1 MIMFIIGLLKEDDA
15 RMDSEIFTVAQTAE
29 YLQLSIKTIR
39 RLISNN
45 KIRAS
50 KLSNRSWRIRKSDVD
65 AYIQE
70 NSNLS
75 NEKS

>member
-1 MIMFIIGLLKEDDA
+1 M

-39 RLISNN
+39 RLISDN

-70 NSNLS
+70 NSNLP
-75 NEKS
+75 NEE

>member
-1 MIMFIIGLLKEDDA
+1 
-15 RMDSEIFTVAQTAE
+15 MDNEIFTVAQTAE

-39 RLISNN
+39 RLISDNR
-45 KIRAS
+45 IRAS

-70 NSNLS
+70 NSNLP
-75 NEKS
+75 NEESR

>member
-1 MIMFIIGLLKEDDA
+1 
-15 RMDSEIFTVAQTAE
+15 MDSEIFTVAQTAE

-39 RLISNN
+39 RLISDN

-50 KLSNRSWRIRKSDVD
+50 KVSNRSWRIKKSDLD

-70 NSNLS
+70 NSNLPH
-75 NEKS
+75 EEL

>member
-1 MIMFIIGLLKEDDA
+1 MMTRFTKGKMRVM
-15 RMDSEIFTVAQTAE
+15 RMDSEIFTIAQTAE
-29 YLQLSIKTIR
+29 YLQLSTKTIR
-39 RLISNN
+39 RLISDN

-70 NSNLS
+70 NSNLP
-75 NEKS
+75 NEES

>member
-1 MIMFIIGLLKEDDA
+1 MQREDDV

-50 KLSNRSWRIRKSDVD
+50 KVSDRSWRIKKSDLD

-70 NSNLS
+70 NSNLPH
-75 NEKS
+75 EEL

>member
-1 MIMFIIGLLKEDDA
+1 M
-15 RMDSEIFTVAQTAE
+15 RMDGEIFTVAQTAE

-50 KLSNRSWRIRKSDVD
+50 KLSNRSWRIRKIDID
-65 AYIQE
+65 AYMQE
-70 NSNLS
+70 NSNLP
-75 NEKS
+75 NER

>member
-1 MIMFIIGLLKEDDA
+1 M

-39 RLISNN
+39 RLISDN

-70 NSNLS
+70 NLNLP
-75 NEKS
+75 NEES

>member
-1 MIMFIIGLLKEDDA
+1 M
-15 RMDSEIFTVAQTAE
+15 RMDVEIFTVAQTAE

-50 KLSNRSWRIRKSDVD
+50 KLSNRSWRIRKIDID
-65 AYIQE
+65 AYMQE
-70 NSNLS
+70 NSNLP
-75 NEKS
+75 NER

>member
-1 MIMFIIGLLKEDDA
+1 
-15 RMDSEIFTVAQTAE
+15 MDSEIFTVAQTAE

>member
-1 MIMFIIGLLKEDDA
+1 
-15 RMDSEIFTVAQTAE
+15 MDREIFTVAQTAE

-39 RLISNN
+39 RLISDN

-50 KLSNRSWRIRKSDVD
+50 KVSNRSWRIKKSDLD

-70 NSNLS
+70 NSNLPH
-75 NEKS
+75 EEL

>member
-1 MIMFIIGLLKEDDA
+1 MH
-15 RMDSEIFTVAQTAE
+15 SEIFTVAQTAE

-70 NSNLS
+70 NSNFPSKEL
-75 NEKS
+75 

>member
-1 MIMFIIGLLKEDDA
+1 
-15 RMDSEIFTVAQTAE
+15 MDSEIFTVAQTAE

-70 NSNLS
+70 NSNLPNKES
-75 NEKS
+75 

>member
-1 MIMFIIGLLKEDDA
+1 
-15 RMDSEIFTVAQTAE
+15 MDSEIFTVAQTAE

-50 KLSNRSWRIRKSDVD
+50 KVSDRSWRIKKSDLD

-70 NSNLS
+70 NSNLPH
-75 NEKS
+75 EEL

>member
-1 MIMFIIGLLKEDDA
+1 
-15 RMDSEIFTVAQTAE
+15 MDGEIFTVAQTAE

-39 RLISNN
+39 RRISDN

-65 AYIQE
+65 AYMQE
-70 NSNLS
+70 KSNLP
-75 NEKS
+75 NEKRWLSAIDRKIMEGGF

>member
-1 MIMFIIGLLKEDDA
+1 
-15 RMDSEIFTVAQTAE
+15 MDNEIFTVAQTAE

-39 RLISNN
+39 RLVSDN

-50 KLSNRSWRIRKSDVD
+50 KLSNRSWRIRKSDLD

-70 NSNLS
+70 NSNLPNDES
-75 NEKS
+75 

>member
-1 MIMFIIGLLKEDDA
+1 
-15 RMDSEIFTVAQTAE
+15 MDSEIFTIAQTAD

-39 RLISNN
+39 RLISDN

-50 KLSNRSWRIRKSDVD
+50 KVSDRSWRIRKSDLD

-70 NSNLS
+70 NSNLPH
-75 NEKS
+75 EEL

>member
-1 MIMFIIGLLKEDDA
+1 
-15 RMDSEIFTVAQTAE
+15 MDSEILTIAQTAE

-39 RLISNN
+39 RLISDN

-50 KLSNRSWRIRKSDVD
+50 KVSDRSWRIRKSDLD

-70 NSNLS
+70 NSNFPNDES
-75 NEKS
+75 